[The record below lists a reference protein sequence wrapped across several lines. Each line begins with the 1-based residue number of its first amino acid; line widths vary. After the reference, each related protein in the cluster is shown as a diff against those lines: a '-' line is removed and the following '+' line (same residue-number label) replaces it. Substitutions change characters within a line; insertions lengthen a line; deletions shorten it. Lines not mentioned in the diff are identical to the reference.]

1 MRRCL
6 ECFLIVFEIFTVR
19 VTFMEFEWDEAKAA
33 RNLAKH
39 GITFQR
45 AATVFGDPLALT
57 VSDPDHSL
65 DEDRF
70 LTFGH
75 SSDGALLVVSHTD
88 REGSTRIISARQ
100 AGRKERKFY
109 EEG

>member
-1 MRRCL
+1 
-6 ECFLIVFEIFTVR
+6 
-19 VTFMEFEWDEAKAA
+19 MEFEWDEQKAE
-33 RNLAKH
+33 RNLSKH
-39 GITFQR
+39 GVPFQE

-57 VSDPDHSL
+57 VSDPDHSS

-75 SSDGALLVVSHTD
+75 SSEGVLLVVSHTD
-88 REGSTRIISARQ
+88 RETSTRIISARRVT
-100 AGRKERKFY
+100 RKERKYY

>member
-1 MRRCL
+1 
-6 ECFLIVFEIFTVR
+6 
-19 VTFMEFEWDEAKAA
+19 MEFEWDEQKAA

-39 GITFQR
+39 GVTFQE

-57 VSDPDHSL
+57 ASDPDHSN

-75 SSDGALLVVSHTD
+75 PGEGVLLVVSHAD
-88 REGSTRIISARQ
+88 RRANIRIIGARQ
-100 AGRKERKFY
+100 ATRKERKYY